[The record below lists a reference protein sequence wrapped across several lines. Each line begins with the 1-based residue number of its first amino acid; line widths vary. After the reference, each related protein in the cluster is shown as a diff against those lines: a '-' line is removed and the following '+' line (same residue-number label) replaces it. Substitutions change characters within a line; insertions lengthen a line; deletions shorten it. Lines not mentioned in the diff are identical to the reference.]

1 MRRRFP
7 IEFLILAAL
16 IVAWPFNSSFAQPK
30 IPPELY
36 ENYLAI
42 SAKLLCSGVF
52 ISGRDPA
59 EVLKNDLSVGVPP
72 GFPSP
77 DKIRIDVDRN
87 RKSVTLSAE
96 GIPARKAV
104 YNGDQGCTLLPRE
117 GGDVFFK
124 PVTLPRNEQL
134 AREKWPMGDVIDSRI
149 PPEVDEAAIKAA
161 LDFAFDESLQVKK
174 QKTRSLLV
182 VYRGQMIGERY
193 APGFH
198 RDMPLMSWSMM
209 KGITAALVGTMVR
222 DGVLKVDDPAP
233 ISEWQS
239 PNDPRRQITIRHL
252 MNMTSGL
259 KFMSGLD
266 DPRITLTAKDQHSYV
281 YFDAPNVYEYAI
293 RNELESTPGTVWK
306 YRNCDPLAIGKI
318 LRDKVEAR
326 GEEFLSFPARALFN
340 RIGMRHTIPET
351 DRWGNFILSGSDY
364 VTARDWARFALLH
377 MQDGVW
383 QGERILPEGWIQ
395 FITQPAPAN
404 KAREYGAFF
413 WLNAGKKYK
422 SLPEDMYW
430 PMGHFGQVAMIIPS
444 RQLIVVRQGWSQ
456 MGGFDEYFEQVMQ
469 RILASVKTPSP
480 K

>member
-1 MRRRFP
+1 MRKRF
-7 IEFLILAAL
+7 IIVLMLLAAL
-16 IVAWPFNSSFAQPK
+16 IVARPLHPSFAQPK
-30 IPPELY
+30 IPSELY

-42 SAKLLCSGVF
+42 SAKLICSGVF
-52 ISGRDPA
+52 ISGRDPV

-72 GFPSP
+72 GFPTP
-77 DKIRIDVDRN
+77 EEIQINVDRK

-134 AREKWPMGDVIDSRI
+134 AKEKWPVGDVIEGPI

-182 VYRGQMIGERY
+182 VYKAQIIGERY

-209 KGITAALVGTMVR
+209 KSITAALVGMMVL
-222 DGVLKVDDPAP
+222 DGILKVDDPAP
-233 ISEWQS
+233 IKEWQS

-266 DPRITLTAKDQHSYV
+266 DPRITLTARDQHSYV
-281 YFDAPNVYEYAI
+281 YFDAPNVYGFAI

-318 LRDKVEAR
+318 LREKVEAR
-326 GEEFLSFPARALFN
+326 GEEFLSFPSRALFH
-340 RIGMRHTIPET
+340 RIGMLHTIPET
-351 DRWGNFILSGSDY
+351 DRWGNFILSGNDY

-383 QGERILPEGWIQ
+383 QGERILPEGWVK

-404 KAREYGAFF
+404 KARDYGAFF
-413 WLNAGKKYK
+413 WLNAGKRFK

-430 PMGHFGQVAMIIPS
+430 PSGHFGQVAMIIPS
-444 RQLIVVRQGWSQ
+444 RRLIVVRQGWSQ
-456 MGGFDEYFEQVMQ
+456 RGGFDEYIEQVMQ
-469 RILASVKTPSP
+469 QILGALKPP
-480 K
+480 AK